1 MPNMVAKDCKG
12 NSGGLA
18 LFWRRDVEVCIKS
31 FSRYHIDAFVQD
43 GEGVEWRLTGMYG
56 EPKGEEKHKTWRL
69 MKILSNQYN
78 KPWLC
83 LGDFN
88 EILFGSEKEGGQPRS
103 AGCMDRFRNVL
114 EDCKLEDLGFVGDA
128 FTWRNHHH
136 NAEGYIR
143 ERLDRA
149 VANIEWRDLF
159 PLVRVINGDPRHS
172 DHRPLIV
179 ECGEREPTIHGCY
192 RDISIKFEAK
202 WLEEEDC
209 FGRVEEAWN
218 EALEL
223 GQVEMV
229 QMQKKIL
236 RDLRDWDT
244 NVLGELERRISSIK
258 KELERCR
265 RSRLSQQNV
274 NREHRLRY
282 KLERLQEQQNI
293 YWKQRAHPLW

>member
-1 MPNMVAKDCKG
+1 M
-12 NSGGLA
+12 
-18 LFWRRDVEVCIKS
+18 
-31 FSRYHIDAFVQD
+31 
-43 GEGVEWRLTGMYG
+43 
-56 EPKGEEKHKTWRL
+56 
-69 MKILSNQYN
+69 
-78 KPWLC
+78 
-83 LGDFN
+83 
-88 EILFGSEKEGGQPRS
+88 
-103 AGCMDRFRNVL
+103 
-114 EDCKLEDLGFVGDA
+114 
-128 FTWRNHHH
+128 
-136 NAEGYIR
+136 
-143 ERLDRA
+143 
-149 VANIEWRDLF
+149 
-159 PLVRVINGDPRHS
+159 VRVINGDPRHS
-172 DHRPLIV
+172 DQRPLIV

-274 NREHRLRY
+274 NREHMLRY
-282 KLERLQEQQNI
+282 KLER
-293 YWKQRAHPLW
+293 